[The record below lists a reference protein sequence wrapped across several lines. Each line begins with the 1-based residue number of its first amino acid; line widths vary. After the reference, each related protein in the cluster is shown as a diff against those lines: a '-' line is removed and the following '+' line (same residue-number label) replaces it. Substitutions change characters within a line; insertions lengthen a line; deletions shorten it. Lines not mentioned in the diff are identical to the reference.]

1 MDFMELLFN
10 SRSIQTG
17 LQRTWEDLSQEVDL
31 LLEVSMREFL
41 LRGLHE
47 VLSGIEEV
55 LEENDVTH
63 QYTTHQYTTHQY
75 TTQSAEQHCRHALS
89 SSQSSGGAMD

>member
-63 QYTTHQYTTHQY
+63 QYTTHQYTT
-75 TTQSAEQHCRHALS
+75 QSAEQHCRHALS